1 MPECVTKMTDDSF
14 QVCLAKKSVI
24 LNLLTAFYAV
34 FKKKKTIKIFQVC
47 SSRSQDIYAV
57 ELTGCFPRCTCIDW
71 LETELPCK
79 HVFHVLNSMGLSWNE
94 LPEVFRFVH
103 KMELNCAIW

>member
-1 MPECVTKMTDDSF
+1 M
-14 QVCLAKKSVI
+14 QYL
-24 LNLLTAFYAV
+24 
-34 FKKKKTIKIFQVC
+34 KKKNLKFFRCAVHVAKIF
-47 SSRSQDIYAV
+47 YAV

-103 KMELNCAIW
+103 KMELHCAIW